1 MRKKHDS
8 YARDE
13 HLEDYYAKK
22 DDVNVGFTLY
32 FIGTAMTQ
40 EITNFTSFNFSD
52 DITKALEDMKF
63 IKPSPIQ
70 EQTIPLL
77 LEGRDAIALAQT
89 GTGKTA
95 AFALPILQK
104 LSSTIQGT
112 QALILAPT
120 RELAIQVAEQ
130 FELLSK
136 HQRGVTVATL
146 CGGQEY
152 SKQLKQLRAGAQIVV
167 GTPGRILDH
176 IERGTLPLN
185 NLRTFI
191 LDEADE
197 MLRMGFIEDVETILA
212 KLPNERQIALF
223 SATMPYR
230 IRQIATNYLKNPASV
245 EIKMDTATVKS
256 IEQRFLF
263 ASGHQKPEALARIL
277 EVEEHQ
283 GVIVFVRTK
292 SSTEEVAE
300 LLQQQGL
307 RAMAIHGDITQA
319 LRERIIA
326 QFKSG
331 AIDILVATD
340 VAARGLDVERV
351 THVINYDVPH
361 DNETYVHRIGRT
373 GRAGRSGVTIL
384 FVTPKESRLI
394 SSIERHTRQRI
405 EKVTVPN
412 DHMIQVARQQ
422 RFMANITARLQHENL
437 PSYKR
442 IVEEYIKENEVD
454 AVDVAATLALLVHKD
469 LPWKKEMVA
478 FKEPRQFKEGRPESN
493 GKFDRAGRR
502 DGKSFGDRK
511 PFGAERKSFGDRKP
525 FAGDDRSNSV
535 AQDLFRIDVGRVH
548 GVKPGNIV
556 GAIAN
561 EAGLQSRHITGLKIN
576 DDHSTVRLPK
586 GMSKEVFNDLNK
598 AWVCGRQLN
607 LTLIASA

>member
-1 MRKKHDS
+1 MS
-8 YARDE
+8 
-13 HLEDYYAKK
+13 
-22 DDVNVGFTLY
+22 
-32 FIGTAMTQ
+32 Q
-40 EITNFTSFNFSD
+40 EITSFTSFNFSD
-52 DITKALEDMKF
+52 ALNKALEDMKF
-63 IKPSPIQ
+63 TTPSPIQ
-70 EQTIPLL
+70 VQTIPLL

-95 AFALPILQK
+95 AFALPILQN
-104 LSSTIQGT
+104 LSTGVQGT

-130 FELLSK
+130 FELLSAN
-136 HQRGVTVATL
+136 QRGITVAVL
-146 CGGQEY
+146 CGGQDY
-152 SKQLKQLRAGAQIVV
+152 GRQLKQLRAGAQVVV

-176 IERGTLPLN
+176 IDRRTLQLD

-197 MLRMGFIEDVETILA
+197 MLRMGFIEDIETIMA
-212 KLPNERQIALF
+212 KLPEKKQIGLF
-223 SATMPYR
+223 SATMPHR
-230 IRQIATNYLKNPASV
+230 IRQIANTYLHNPVSI
-245 EIKMDTATVKS
+245 EIRAETATVKS

-263 ASGHQKPEALARIL
+263 ASGHQKPDALLRVLA
-277 EVEEHQ
+277 VEEYQ

-326 QFKSG
+326 QFRQG

-351 THVINYDVPH
+351 THVINYDLPH

-373 GRAGRSGVTIL
+373 GRAGRSGVAVL

-394 SSIERHTRQRI
+394 TSIERHTRQRI
-405 EKVTVPN
+405 AKVAVPN
-412 DHMIQVARQQ
+412 DHTIQVARQQ
-422 RFMANITARLQHENL
+422 RFMANITARLEHENL

-442 IVEEYIKENEVD
+442 IIEEYIKESGVS
-454 AVDVAATLALLVHKD
+454 AVDVAATLALLLNKD
-469 LPWKKEMVA
+469 LPWQKEQALPKSPRPTKESREHGGKFERSRDERKGFAADKKG
-478 FKEPRQFKEGRPESN
+478 FREGRKKLNDEFI
-493 GKFDRAGRR
+493 G
-502 DGKSFGDRK
+502 
-511 PFGAERKSFGDRKP
+511 
-525 FAGDDRSNSV
+525 
-535 AQDLFRIDVGRVH
+535 QDLFRIDVGKVH

-561 EAGLQSRHITGLKIN
+561 EAGLQSKHITGLKIH

-586 GMSKEVFNDLNK
+586 GMPKEVMSDLTK
-598 AWVCGRQLN
+598 AWVCGRQLKI
-607 LTLIASA
+607 TLIGSA

>member
-1 MRKKHDS
+1 MS
-8 YARDE
+8 
-13 HLEDYYAKK
+13 
-22 DDVNVGFTLY
+22 
-32 FIGTAMTQ
+32 Q
-40 EITNFTSFNFSD
+40 EITNFASFNFSD
-52 DITKALEDMKF
+52 AINKALEDMKF
-63 IKPSPIQ
+63 TKPSPIQ
-70 EQTIPLL
+70 AQTIPLF

-95 AFALPILQK
+95 AFALPILQN
-104 LSSTIQGT
+104 LSPNVRDT

-130 FELLSK
+130 FELLSAR
-136 HQRGVTVATL
+136 QRGTTVAIL

-152 SKQLKQLRAGAQIVV
+152 GRQLKQLRSGAQIVV

-176 IERGTLPLN
+176 IEKGTLVLD

-197 MLRMGFIEDVETILA
+197 MLRMGFIEDIETIMA
-212 KLPNERQIALF
+212 RLPEKKQIGLF

-230 IRQIATNYLKNPASV
+230 IRQIANTYLNNAASI
-245 EIKMDTATVKS
+245 EIRAETATVKS

-263 ASGHQKPEALARIL
+263 ASGHQKPDALLRVLA
-277 EVEEHQ
+277 VEEYQ

-326 QFKSG
+326 QFRQG

-351 THVINYDVPH
+351 THVVNYDLPH

-373 GRAGRSGVTIL
+373 GRAGRSGVAIL

-394 SSIERHTRQRI
+394 SSVERHTRQRI
-405 EKVTVPN
+405 AKVNIPN

-422 RFMANITARLQHENL
+422 RFMANITARLEHEHIHA
-437 PSYKR
+437 YKK
-442 IVEEYIKENEVD
+442 IVDEYIKENNVS
-454 AVDVAATLALLVHKD
+454 AVDVAATLALLLHKD
-469 LPWKKEMVA
+469 MPWQQKEITA
-478 FKEPRQFKEGRPESN
+478 QKPSRPERECRADRGS
-493 GKFDRAGRR
+493 KFERSLSRSDERR
-502 DGKSFGDRK
+502 GFSDKKGSGDRK
-511 PFGAERKSFGDRKP
+511 KIHNDSTSE
-525 FAGDDRSNSV
+525 
-535 AQDLFRIDVGRVH
+535 QELFRIDVGKVH

-561 EAGLQSRHITGLKIN
+561 EAGLQSRHITGLKIH

-586 GMSKEVFNDLNK
+586 GMPKEVMSDLTK

-607 LTLIASA
+607 LTLIGST